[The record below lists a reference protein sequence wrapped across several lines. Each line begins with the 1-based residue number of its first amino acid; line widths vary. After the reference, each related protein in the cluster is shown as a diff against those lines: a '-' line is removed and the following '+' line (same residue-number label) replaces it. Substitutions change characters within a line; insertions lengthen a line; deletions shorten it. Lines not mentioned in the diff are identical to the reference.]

1 MILEKMSLKKM
12 MDLPNHNLQ
21 LPNKS
26 RKKNQK
32 KKRGKDDRKS
42 MKSIGPWSIKYKKW
56 SLSNKIQKRHL

>member
-12 MDLPNHNLQ
+12 MDLQNHNLQ

-32 KKRGKDDRKS
+32 KKRDKDDRKS
-42 MKSIGPWSIKYKKW
+42 MKSIGP
-56 SLSNKIQKRHL
+56 